1 MWTARRAGRMPA
13 GPMVSH
19 EARRAEIT
27 LLATL
32 LVTPGVPANKV
43 TNNVTNYGCLEALLG
58 TLLVV

>member
-1 MWTARRAGRMPA
+1 
-13 GPMVSH
+13 MVSH

-43 TNNVTNYGCLEALLG
+43 TNNAVCCVTNNVTNNGCLEALLV
-58 TLLVV
+58 TLLAV